1 MGCLFFPFLPKRPK
15 LNSCFKELTKMFL
28 GSYMFL
34 FCIIDFLLK
43 FIFLLF
49 SNLAIMKQK
58 CWFLTKAKENYSLKV
73 SIKNSG
79 DFLNKKIQTNLKK
92 TSGKMSRL
100 KALTKNFRVKSLTRS
115 LQKILGKCLMK
126 RLKKFCERR
135 RKKFLIC
142 RKLN

>member
-1 MGCLFFPFLPKRPK
+1 MPNWMCSARHTYLWVGWEINLSCSIIVQNYWGVFFFPFLPKRPK

-100 KALTKNFRVKSLTRS
+100 KALTK
-115 LQKILGKCLMK
+115 I
-126 RLKKFCERR
+126 
-135 RKKFLIC
+135 
-142 RKLN
+142 